1 MLSLLAAASVGA
13 APAPLPLPRAR
24 LHAVAQQ
31 AAKLGDVRKT
41 IHEVASLVASTYEHT
56 NALEQP
62 GMLTVSVRWMSFDDV
77 HDNDNDNDAA
87 ADTAAAA
94 RAAARATGCRVSF
107 LRGEF
112 LEKKL
117 LLEAETAARRALETG
132 A

>member
-1 MLSLLAAASVGA
+1 MLSLLAAASLGA

-31 AAKLGDVRKT
+31 AAKLGEVRKT

-62 GMLTVSVRWMSFDDV
+62 GVLTVSVRWMSINDDDD
-77 HDNDNDNDAA
+77 HDNENAS
-87 ADTAAAA
+87 AAAA
-94 RAAARATGCRVSF
+94 AAAAARATGCRVSF

-117 LLEAETAARRALETG
+117 LLEAETAARRALEAG
-132 A
+132 S

>member
-31 AAKLGDVRKT
+31 AAKLGEVRKT

-62 GMLTVSVRWMSFDDV
+62 GVLTVSVRWMSIDDDHD
-77 HDNDNDNDAA
+77 HDNENASS
-87 ADTAAAA
+87 AAAA
-94 RAAARATGCRVSF
+94 AAAAAARATGCRVSF

-117 LLEAETAARRALETG
+117 LLEAETAARRALE
-132 A
+132 AES

>member
-31 AAKLGDVRKT
+31 AAKLGEVRKT

-62 GMLTVSVRWMSFDDV
+62 GVLTVSVRWMSINDDDD
-77 HDNDNDNDAA
+77 HDNENAS
-87 ADTAAAA
+87 AAAA
-94 RAAARATGCRVSF
+94 AAAAARATGCRVSF

-117 LLEAETAARRALETG
+117 LLEAETAARRALEAG
-132 A
+132 S

>member
-1 MLSLLAAASVGA
+1 MLSLLAAVSLGA

-31 AAKLGDVRKT
+31 AAKLGEVRKT

-62 GMLTVSVRWMSFDDV
+62 GVLTVSVRWMSIDDDHT
-77 HDNDNDNDAA
+77 HDNENAS
-87 ADTAAAA
+87 AAAA
-94 RAAARATGCRVSF
+94 AAAARATGCRVSF

-117 LLEAETAARRALETG
+117 LLEAETAARRALEAG
-132 A
+132 S

>member
-1 MLSLLAAASVGA
+1 MLSLLAAASLGA

-31 AAKLGDVRKT
+31 AAKLGEVRKT

-62 GMLTVSVRWMSFDDV
+62 GMLTVSVRWMSIDDDHD
-77 HDNDNDNDAA
+77 HDNENAS
-87 ADTAAAA
+87 AAAA
-94 RAAARATGCRVSF
+94 AAAARATGCRVSF

-117 LLEAETAARRALETG
+117 LLEAETAARRALEAG
-132 A
+132 S

>member
-1 MLSLLAAASVGA
+1 MLSLLAAASLGA

-31 AAKLGDVRKT
+31 AAKLGEVRKT

-62 GMLTVSVRWMSFDDV
+62 GVLTVSVRWMSVDDDHD
-77 HDNDNDNDAA
+77 HDNENAS
-87 ADTAAAA
+87 AAAA
-94 RAAARATGCRVSF
+94 AAAAARATGCRVSF

-117 LLEAETAARRALETG
+117 LLEAETAARRALEAG
-132 A
+132 S

>member
-1 MLSLLAAASVGA
+1 MLSLLAAASLGA

-31 AAKLGDVRKT
+31 AAKLGEVRKT

-62 GMLTVSVRWMSFDDV
+62 GVLTVSVRWMSIDDDHT
-77 HDNDNDNDAA
+77 HDNENAS
-87 ADTAAAA
+87 AAAA
-94 RAAARATGCRVSF
+94 AAAARATGCRVSF

-117 LLEAETAARRALETG
+117 LLEAETAARRALEAG
-132 A
+132 S

>member
-31 AAKLGDVRKT
+31 AAKLGAVRKT

-62 GMLTVSVRWMSFDDV
+62 GMLTVSVRWMSIDDDHD
-77 HDNDNDNDAA
+77 HDNENAS
-87 ADTAAAA
+87 AAAA
-94 RAAARATGCRVSF
+94 AAAARATGCRVSF

-117 LLEAETAARRALETG
+117 LLEAETAARRALEAG
-132 A
+132 S

>member
-31 AAKLGDVRKT
+31 AAKLGEVRKT

-62 GMLTVSVRWMSFDDV
+62 GVLTVSVRWMSIDDDHD
-77 HDNDNDNDAA
+77 HDNENASS
-87 ADTAAAA
+87 AAAA
-94 RAAARATGCRVSF
+94 AAAAARATGCRVSF

-117 LLEAETAARRALETG
+117 LLEAETAARRALEAG
-132 A
+132 S

>member
-1 MLSLLAAASVGA
+1 MLSLLAAASFGA

-31 AAKLGDVRKT
+31 AAKLGEVRKT

-62 GMLTVSVRWMSFDDV
+62 GVLTVSVRWMSIDDDHT
-77 HDNDNDNDAA
+77 HDNENAS
-87 ADTAAAA
+87 AAAA
-94 RAAARATGCRVSF
+94 AAARATGCRVSF

-117 LLEAETAARRALETG
+117 LLEAETAARRALEAG
-132 A
+132 S

>member
-31 AAKLGDVRKT
+31 AAKLGEVRKT

-62 GMLTVSVRWMSFDDV
+62 GVLTVSVRWMSINDDDD
-77 HDNDNDNDAA
+77 HDNENAS
-87 ADTAAAA
+87 AAAA
-94 RAAARATGCRVSF
+94 AAAAAVAAAVAT
-107 LRGEF
+107 
-112 LEKKL
+112 
-117 LLEAETAARRALETG
+117 A
-132 A
+132 

>member
-31 AAKLGDVRKT
+31 ATKLGEVRKT

-62 GMLTVSVRWMSFDDV
+62 GVLTVSVRWMSIDDDD
-77 HDNDNDNDAA
+77 HDNENASS
-87 ADTAAAA
+87 AAAA
-94 RAAARATGCRVSF
+94 AAAARATGCRVSF

-117 LLEAETAARRALETG
+117 LLEAETAARRALEAG
-132 A
+132 S

>member
-1 MLSLLAAASVGA
+1 MLSLIAAASLGA

-31 AAKLGDVRKT
+31 AAKLGEVRKT

-62 GMLTVSVRWMSFDDV
+62 GVLTVSVRWMSIDDDHT
-77 HDNDNDNDAA
+77 HDNENAS
-87 ADTAAAA
+87 AAAA
-94 RAAARATGCRVSF
+94 AAAARATGCRVSF

-117 LLEAETAARRALETG
+117 LLEAETAARRALEAG
-132 A
+132 S